1 MAIIDDP
8 DYAYFDSIPWTHA
21 LVHHPDYTPT
31 STLSRS
37 RKSTTED
44 AVISETLN
52 TKDTIRAY
60 LALHKKPSAASSN
73 QITELRTLLSL
84 GYAVNDYP
92 NLVHGG
98 IIGLMIDEAMGL
110 LLQLNANAGNGIG
123 KGSTVTAWLKVEYL
137 KPVATP
143 SVVVVTARLRE
154 VKGRKIYIDAV
165 IEGENRAVLA
175 KGEALWVNA
184 KESVAKL

>member
-8 DYAYFDSIPWTHA
+8 NYAYFDSIPWTRA
-21 LVHHPDYTPT
+21 LLHHPDYIPT
-31 STLSRS
+31 RTLSRS

-44 AVISETLN
+44 AIISETLN

-60 LALHKKPSAASSN
+60 LTLHKNPSPASSN
-73 QITELRTLLSL
+73 QITELCTLLSL
-84 GYAVNDYP
+84 GYAVNGYP

-98 IIGLMIDEAMGL
+98 IIGLMIDEGMGL
-110 LLQLNANAGNGIG
+110 LLQLNAKAGNGIM
-123 KGSTVTAWLKVEYL
+123 KGNTVTAWLKVEYL
-137 KPVATP
+137 KPIPTP

-154 VKGRKIYIDAV
+154 VKGRKTYIDAV
-165 IEGENRAVLA
+165 VGGEDGAALA

-184 KESVAKL
+184 KKSVAKL